1 MSKKFLHNDK
11 FEAFFRDPKEPWIFW
26 ERFNRDGETKV
37 AKISLKNE
45 TFIEDINGKFKFLLN
60 ENIKLKKVNDNKS
73 ITQKKYGSNNAGYCW
88 IRDRY
93 WDLHG
98 SQYNFNP
105 NIWYLDI
112 ETTAKGKINTDLC
125 PETVVLIQIYDKSK
139 NTVIVLG
146 LQDFDYSLKDNK
158 YYHKNKIYDFNFKYL
173 KCETESELLK
183 SFFKLIEVLKPLIV
197 LAHNGNNFDY
207 IYLYK
212 RSKYNNLETK
222 FSPWGDTVLD
232 YNMKSKSFELK
243 SAGIFY
249 LDSIDVY
256 KKFILEPR
264 QSYSLDYLAEVELNS
279 HKVNHDYFNTFD
291 GFRTGEGY
299 IMPDSIPENPDELEI
314 YNAYKYNPEN
324 ISKISY
330 NQFVHYG
337 IIDVEILY
345 NIDKKLQLTDILI
358 SLASEFGCQID
369 EALGTTKPWS
379 QAINNYAYQKNLVLP
394 DFERTDESFSI
405 KGGFV
410 GLKRPGKYG
419 WGGNIDIDSA
429 YPLTS
434 MIAHNISPETY
445 IEPQNVPKELRDFV
459 IEHNFF
465 DEDEHKRL
473 EQYFNG
479 TLKEYSKLL
488 KKYNLVGT
496 VSGSFYRRD
505 KVGIIPEMVEI
516 DYNQRKVLKNEKL
529 EYKRKAQEVKN
540 SDPEKYEEYSYKSKI
555 KDVKQN
561 TKKVKINA
569 NFGAQGNQYFR
580 LFNAENAK
588 SITAQVRFYVNLI
601 GINIENYFQ
610 NLKKSE
616 IPYVTYFDT
625 DSSYFTVQGLYD
637 FIFEES
643 DDDNTKA
650 DKISDFIQKNIQ
662 PIIDK
667 TSLELAEIF
676 NCLRSDTIHAKRE
689 TVFKNAVWLSKKHY
703 FMSVIDNEFVRYK
716 EPEIK
721 KMGIEIVKSSTPK
734 FVKENLEDS
743 LKIILNQDEKTLK
756 EWLKET
762 KVHFTSQKLEDISK
776 ISSVGSTNYDLENPS
791 YDENNRKIAIPIN
804 SRAFLVTNNYLK
816 NSLEFQQLT
825 ENEKIKMLYLKMP
838 NPLNSYIFAFNNNKF
853 AETLRDYVDFDLNWE
868 KYFMKPLN
876 SLIEPLNYNLDDKT
890 EDFDW

>member
-146 LQDFDYSLKDNK
+146 LQYFDYSLKDNK
-158 YYHKNKIYDFNFKYL
+158 YFHKNKIYDFNFKYL

-299 IMPDSIPENPDELEI
+299 IIPDSIPENPDELEI

-540 SDPEKYEEYSYKSKI
+540 SDPEKYDEYSYKSKI

-601 GINIENYFQ
+601 SINIENYLQ
-610 NLKKSE
+610 SLCKSE
-616 IPYVTYFDT
+616 IPYCIYTDT
-625 DSSYFTVQGLYD
+625 DSIYVSLNNYLKNIINQT
-637 FIFEES
+637 

-650 DKISDFIQKNIQ
+650 DKISDFFQKNIQ
-662 PIIDK
+662 PIVDK

-791 YDENNRKIAIPIN
+791 YDENGRKIAIPIN

-838 NPLNSYIFAFNNNKF
+838 NPLNSDIFAFNNNKF

>member
-37 AKISLKNE
+37 VKISLKNE

-125 PETVVLIQIYDKSK
+125 PETIVLIQIYDKSK

-158 YYHKNKIYDFNFKYL
+158 YYHKNKIYNFNFKYL

-379 QAINNYAYQKNLVLP
+379 QAINNYAYQKNLILP

-445 IEPQNVPKELRDFV
+445 IEPQNGPKELRDFV

-479 TLKEYSKLL
+479 TLKKYSELL

-601 GINIENYFQ
+601 SINIENYLQ
-610 NLKKSE
+610 SLCKSE
-616 IPYVTYFDT
+616 IPYCIYTDT
-625 DSSYFTVQGLYD
+625 DSIYVSLNNYLKNIINQTD
-637 FIFEES
+637 N
-643 DDDNTKA
+643 DNTKA
-650 DKISDFIQKNIQ
+650 DKISDFFQKNIQ
-662 PIIDK
+662 PIVDK

-762 KVHFTSQKLEDISK
+762 KVHFTSQKLEDIAK

-816 NSLEFQQLT
+816 NNLEFQQLT

-838 NPLNSYIFAFNNNKF
+838 NPLNSDIFAFNNNKF

>member
-60 ENIKLKKVNDNKS
+60 ENIKLKKVNDTKS

-146 LQDFDYSLKDNK
+146 LQDFNYSLKDNK
-158 YYHKNKIYDFNFKYL
+158 YYHKNKIYNFNFKYL

-379 QAINNYAYQKNLVLP
+379 QAINNYAYQKNLILP

-479 TLKEYSKLL
+479 TLKKYSELL

-540 SDPEKYEEYSYKSKI
+540 FDPEKYDEYSYKSKI

-601 GINIENYFQ
+601 SINIENYLQ
-610 NLKKSE
+610 SLCKSE
-616 IPYVTYFDT
+616 IPYCIYTDT
-625 DSSYFTVQGLYD
+625 DSIYVSLNNYLKNIINQTD
-637 FIFEES
+637 N
-643 DDDNTKA
+643 DNTKA
-650 DKISDFIQKNIQ
+650 DKISDFFQKNIQ
-662 PIIDK
+662 PIVDK

-762 KVHFTSQKLEDISK
+762 KVHFTSQKLEDIAK

-816 NSLEFQQLT
+816 NNLEFQQLT

-838 NPLNSYIFAFNNNKF
+838 NPLNSDIFAFNNNKF

>member
-60 ENIKLKKVNDNKS
+60 ENIKLKKVNDTKS

-125 PETVVLIQIYDKSK
+125 PETIVLIQIYDKSK

-479 TLKEYSKLL
+479 TLKKYSELL

-540 SDPEKYEEYSYKSKI
+540 SDPEKYDEYSYKSKI

-625 DSSYFTVQGLYD
+625 DSV
-637 FIFEES
+637 
-643 DDDNTKA
+643 
-650 DKISDFIQKNIQ
+650 
-662 PIIDK
+662 
-667 TSLELAEIF
+667 
-676 NCLRSDTIHAKRE
+676 
-689 TVFKNAVWLSKKHY
+689 
-703 FMSVIDNEFVRYK
+703 
-716 EPEIK
+716 
-721 KMGIEIVKSSTPK
+721 
-734 FVKENLEDS
+734 
-743 LKIILNQDEKTLK
+743 
-756 EWLKET
+756 
-762 KVHFTSQKLEDISK
+762 
-776 ISSVGSTNYDLENPS
+776 VGSTLINTDIGKIEIEKFYDLIENKEKIIS
-791 YDENNRKIAIPIN
+791 ENNYIKD
-804 SRAFLVTNNYLK
+804 VNNIKALSVNK
-816 NSLEFQQLT
+816 DFKLENNNIKYVMKHKVKKRMF
-825 ENEKIKMLYLKMP
+825 KIKIKDKEVIITEDHSIMIKR
-838 NPLNSYIFAFNNNKF
+838 NNKLISIKPN
-853 AETLRDYVDFDLNWE
+853 EIKNGDKLLYVE
-868 KYFMKPLN
+868 
-876 SLIEPLNYNLDDKT
+876 
-890 EDFDW
+890 